1 MNKLGLKDP
10 ISYITCTYTLNVP
23 LTAVHRNPM
32 SGAVLYLYK
41 EFCNFCI
48 TRLVQE
54 ANH

>member
-32 SGAVLYLYK
+32 SGAVSALS
-41 EFCNFCI
+41 
-48 TRLVQE
+48 VQGIL
-54 ANH
+54 